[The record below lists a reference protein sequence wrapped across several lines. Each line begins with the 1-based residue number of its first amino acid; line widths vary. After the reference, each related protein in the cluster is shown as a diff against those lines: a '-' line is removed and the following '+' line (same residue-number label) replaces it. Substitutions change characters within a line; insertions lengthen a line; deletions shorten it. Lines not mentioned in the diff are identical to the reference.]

1 MAKAIQRRIHTVA
14 CAACTFLLLAPSLLL
29 TQQQK
34 KPQAFKSTETA
45 FALPFVLPSTLEY
58 QLLEEFVL
66 MQKANAGEA
75 PAQHELGLRYL
86 LGRGFPVD
94 TPKAVYWIQRAADQQ
109 LPLAEFNLG
118 LLSINGDGLEWNP
131 FTAFKY
137 FRAAATQE
145 VPEAVYVLGLQYTED
160 FIVPRNWPR
169 SYRYFKK
176 AAELGFEDAKQTMK
190 EMQRRGFDTVET
202 ATAPAEKS
210 TASHR
215 TAADTGVALLFIDF
229 HMDTA
234 TNVADTTLI
243 REAYK
248 AVDVPAVK
256 QSVAGEQAP
265 ALDSSA
271 HSFFLASAEAGNPE
285 ALCLLGRCY
294 EHGLNVRR
302 DPLLAAV
309 YYLRALHLDSF
320 RAPALLW
327 KLTNSEEFGRELE
340 LQSSKKNPDAL
351 YVWSGLTSL
360 GFSKML
366 NEKQAFE
373 LLLRAAVMEHVP
385 SMVELGSC
393 YFVGRWTQ
401 QDRAKTAELW
411 SRAASLGSR
420 EAQVRLAAANVIG
433 QLRTQPADT
442 ALAFLHTMAKQGSL
456 LSSLTLAYCAEHG
469 ICVPLNIGEAYREFH
484 KCMERGSETAY
495 RALRSMHD
503 NVRPPDKEFQM
514 SD

>member
-1 MAKAIQRRIHTVA
+1 MKKVIQRRIRTIA
-14 CAACTFLLLAPSLLL
+14 CAACTFLLVAPSFLSA
-29 TQQQK
+29 QQQK
-34 KPQAFKSTETA
+34 KPQAFKSAETA
-45 FALPFVLPSTLEY
+45 FAIPFVLPSTLEY

-94 TPKAVYWIQRAADQQ
+94 TLKAVYWIQRAADQK

-118 LLSINGDGLEWNP
+118 LLSINGDGVEWNP
-131 FTAFKY
+131 FKAFKY
-137 FRAAATQE
+137 FRAAAAQE
-145 VPEAVYVLGLQYTED
+145 IPEAMYVLGLQYTEN
-160 FIVPRNWPR
+160 FVVPRNW
-169 SYRYFKK
+169 SMAYHNFKK
-176 AAELGFEDAKQTMK
+176 AAELGLEDARQTMK

-202 ATAPAEKS
+202 TAASDEKS
-210 TASHR
+210 PAAHR
-215 TAADTGVALLFIDF
+215 AAADTSVALLFIDF
-229 HMDTA
+229 HTDTA
-234 TNVADTTLI
+234 TSVADTTLI

-248 AVDVPAVK
+248 AINVPDAK
-256 QSVAGEQAP
+256 QPVAGEQAP

-294 EHGLNVRR
+294 EHGLNVRK
-302 DPLLAAV
+302 DPLFAAV

-320 RAPALLW
+320 RASALLW
-327 KLTNSEEFGRELE
+327 KLTSSEEFGRELE
-340 LQSSKKNPDAL
+340 LQSSKKNPDAM

-385 SMVELGSC
+385 SIVELGSC

-401 QDRAKTAELW
+401 KDRAKAAELW
-411 SRAASLGSR
+411 ARAAVLGSR
-420 EAQVRLAAANVIG
+420 EARVRLAAANVIG
-433 QLRTQPADT
+433 QLRSQDADT
-442 ALAFLHTMAKQGSL
+442 ALAFLHTTAKQGSL

-469 ICVPLNIGEAYREFH
+469 ICMPLDMGEAYREFH

-503 NVRPPDKEFQM
+503 DIRPPDKEFQM
-514 SD
+514 PD

>member
-1 MAKAIQRRIHTVA
+1 MRLEIQRRIYSFALSAVILFSLASH
-14 CAACTFLLLAPSLLL
+14 FLQA
-29 TQQQK
+29 QEKK
-34 KPQAFKSTETA
+34 KPQAFRGADAVSV
-45 FALPFVLPSTLEY
+45 PFVLPSTLEY

-66 MQKANAGEA
+66 MQKANSGEA
-75 PAQHELGLRYL
+75 SAQHELGLRYL

-94 TPKAVYWIQRAADQQ
+94 TSKAAYWIQRAADQN
-109 LPLAEFNLG
+109 LPLAEFNFG
-118 LLSINGDGLEWNP
+118 LLSINGDGVEWNP
-131 FTAFKY
+131 FKAFKY

-145 VPEAVYVLGLQYTED
+145 VPQAVYVLGLQYTED
-160 FIVPRNWPR
+160 FVVPRNWPR

-271 HSFFLASAEAGNPE
+271 NSFFLASAEAGNPE